1 MSASLF
7 EPMQLGDI
15 ALANRIVMAPMTRG
29 RAGAGDLPTDL
40 HETYYAQRAGAGL
53 IVAEGTYPSRHGK
66 GYCRTPGIESP
77 AQIDAWRGVTRAVR
91 RQGGAMVLQLMHVG
105 RAATRHNKAADAQ
118 TVAPSAIRARGTIY
132 ADGHGLV
139 EMETP
144 HALAGHEIAAVIA
157 EYRQAAVNAVAA
169 GFDGVELHCS
179 SGYLPMQ
186 FLLACA
192 NQRTDGYGGSLMARL
207 RFVVETLEAMAE
219 AIGAGCVGLR
229 ICPGNP
235 YNDMHDDDPAV
246 TYGALLD
253 AIAPLGLAYLHVS
266 RSPDPALDA
275 FALARRHF
283 GGAILVN
290 DGFDGASAGR
300 AVASGV
306 GDAVSFARHFIANP
320 DLPARL
326 RRGAP
331 LAAFDRA
338 LLYTPGERGYTDYPA
353 YPADVAD
360 VEPTAPGQTV
370 APGGLQS

>member
-7 EPMQLGDI
+7 EPLRLGDI
-15 ALANRIVMAPMTRG
+15 ALSNRIVMAPMTRS
-29 RAGAGDLPTDL
+29 RAGAGDLPTAL
-40 HETYYAQRAGAGL
+40 HQTYYAQRAGAGL

-66 GYCRTPGIESP
+66 GYCRTPGIETA
-77 AQIDAWRGVTRAVR
+77 AQIDAWLEVTGAARS
-91 RQGGAMVLQLMHVG
+91 QGAAMVLQLMHVG
-105 RAATRHNKAADAQ
+105 RIASRHNKAVDAQ

-139 EMETP
+139 EMEAP
-144 HALAGHEIAAVIA
+144 RALAGHEVVAVID
-157 EYRQAAVNAVAA
+157 EYRQAAVNAIAA

-192 NQRTDGYGGSLMARL
+192 NQRSDGYGGSLTARL
-207 RFVVETLEAMAE
+207 RFVVETIE
-219 AIGAGCVGLR
+219 AIAGAIGPGRVGLR

-235 YNDMHDDDPAV
+235 FNDMHDDDPAA

-253 AIAPLGLAYLHVS
+253 AVAPLGLAYLHVS

-283 GGAILVN
+283 GGALIVN
-290 DGFDGASAGR
+290 DGFDGASAAR
-300 AVASGV
+300 AVADGSGE
-306 GDAVSFARHFIANP
+306 AVSFARHFIANP

-326 RRGAP
+326 RHGAP
-331 LAAFDRA
+331 LAVFDRT
-338 LLYTPGERGYTDYPA
+338 LLYTPGGRGYTDYPA
-353 YPADVAD
+353 ATELAACGVR
-360 VEPTAPGQTV
+360 E
-370 APGGLQS
+370 GGLQR

>member
-7 EPMQLGDI
+7 EPLRLGDI
-15 ALANRIVMAPMTRG
+15 ALSNRIVMAPMTRS
-29 RAGAGDLPTDL
+29 RAGAGDLPTAL
-40 HETYYAQRAGAGL
+40 HQTYYAQRAGAGL

-66 GYCRTPGIESP
+66 GYCRTPGIETA
-77 AQIDAWRGVTRAVR
+77 AQIDAWREVTGAARS
-91 RQGGAMVLQLMHVG
+91 QGAAMVLQLMHVG
-105 RAATRHNKAADAQ
+105 RIASRHNKAADAQ

-139 EMETP
+139 GMETP
-144 HALAGHEIAAVIA
+144 RALAGHEIVAVID
-157 EYRQAAVNAVAA
+157 EYRQAAVNAMAA

-192 NQRTDGYGGSLMARL
+192 NRRSDGYGGSLTARL
-207 RFVVETLEAMAE
+207 RFVVETIE
-219 AIGAGCVGLR
+219 AIAGAIGPGRVGVR

-235 YNDMHDDDPAV
+235 FNDMHDEDPAA

-253 AIAPLGLAYLHVS
+253 AVAPLGLAYLHVS

-283 GGAILVN
+283 GGALIVN
-290 DGFDGASAGR
+290 DGFDGASATR
-300 AVASGV
+300 ALADGI
-306 GDAVSFARHFIANP
+306 GQAVSFARHFIANP

-326 RRGAP
+326 RHGAS
-331 LAAFDRA
+331 LATFDRS
-338 LLYTPGERGYTDYPA
+338 LLYTPGGRGYTDYPA
-353 YPADVAD
+353 AAELAACGVR
-360 VEPTAPGQTV
+360 E
-370 APGGLQS
+370 GGLQR

>member
-7 EPMQLGDI
+7 EPLRLGDI
-15 ALANRIVMAPMTRG
+15 ALANRIVMAPMTRS

-40 HETYYAQRAGAGL
+40 HQAYYAQRAGAGL

-66 GYCRTPGIESP
+66 GYCRTPGIETV
-77 AQIDAWRGVTRAVR
+77 AQIDAWREVTGAVR
-91 RQGGAMVLQLMHVG
+91 SQGAAMVLQLMHVG
-105 RAATRHNKAADAQ
+105 RIASRHNKAADAQ
-118 TVAPSAIRARGTIY
+118 TVAPSPIRARGTIY

-139 EMETP
+139 EMDTP
-144 HALAGHEIAAVIA
+144 RTLAGDEIAAVID
-157 EYRQAAVNAVAA
+157 EYGQAAANAMAA

-192 NQRTDGYGGSLMARL
+192 NQRNDGYGGSLTARL
-207 RFVVETLEAMAE
+207 RFVVEALEAMAGT
-219 AIGAGCVGLR
+219 IGAGRVGLR

-235 YNDMHDDDPAV
+235 FNDMHDDDPAA

-253 AIAPLGLAYLHVS
+253 AVSPLGLAYLHVS
-266 RSPDPALDA
+266 RSPDRALDA

-283 GGAILVN
+283 AGALIVN
-290 DGFDGASAGR
+290 DGFDGASAAR
-300 AVASGV
+300 ALAGGI

-326 RRGAP
+326 RHHAA
-331 LAAFDRA
+331 LATFDRT
-338 LLYTPGERGYTDYPA
+338 LLYTPGARGYTDYPA
-353 YPADVAD
+353 AAELAAY
-360 VEPTAPGQTV
+360 GQTV
-370 APGGLQS
+370 REGGLQR